1 MQIIQTDTAP
11 KAVGPYAQAI
21 QAGNL
26 IFTSGQIPIDPR
38 TGNMTPADIAA
49 QTEQIIQNLSAILHR
64 LQAAVWI
71 R

>member
-49 QTEQIIQNLSAILHR
+49 
-64 LQAAVWI
+64 
-71 R
+71 